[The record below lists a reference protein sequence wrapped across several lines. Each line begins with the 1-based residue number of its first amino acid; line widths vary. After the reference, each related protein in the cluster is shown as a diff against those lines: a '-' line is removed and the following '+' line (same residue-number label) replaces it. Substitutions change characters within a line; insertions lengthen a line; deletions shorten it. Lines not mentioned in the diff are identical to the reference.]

1 MNKSFITNLLSLILT
16 IYGLYSPIYSAEIFM
31 AGLFA
36 LSGGITNWIAIHML
50 FEKIPFLYGSGI
62 IPQRF
67 EEFKLGIKELILAEF
82 FSKESLESFIK
93 ENLNEKQ
100 NSILDNIN
108 HDYIFTKLIEAIKES
123 SLGSFVD
130 LVGGEKSLQPL
141 KEPIRKKI
149 QEIFDDIKKNEEE
162 KIGDHNHDIF
172 NNLEKI
178 IDKRLDELTP
188 NQVKDIIKNII
199 EKHLGWLVVWG
210 GIFGF
215 IIGTSLGLIGRIG

>member
-1 MNKSFITNLLSLILT
+1 
-16 IYGLYSPIYSAEIFM
+16 M

>member
-93 ENLNEKQ
+93 ENLNENQ

>member
-1 MNKSFITNLLSLILT
+1 
-16 IYGLYSPIYSAEIFM
+16 M

-93 ENLNEKQ
+93 ENLNENQ